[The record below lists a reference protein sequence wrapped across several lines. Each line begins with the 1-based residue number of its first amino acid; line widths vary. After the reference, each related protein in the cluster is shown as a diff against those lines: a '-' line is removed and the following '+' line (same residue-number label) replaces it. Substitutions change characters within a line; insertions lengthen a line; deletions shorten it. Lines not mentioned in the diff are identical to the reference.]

1 MGKWKKEKAEKRK
14 PAKELIAELG
24 VRIDDRFKGVETS
37 AAESLEQMRVLDKTV
52 RGLESMLQS
61 KLDRLFNQMSLSRRI
76 AVFIDGQNLEGTL
89 LKTFPGM
96 RTNFG
101 KMLEI
106 FSRYGTCLAVRAY
119 YAEEVS
125 DGDPDRKARIDRRRS
140 FFRALEGLGYYVYA
154 KTKKLLSR
162 NDGSVVGKANCDVE
176 IATDMTELVDTGRFD
191 AVILVSGDSDYAY
204 LLKKMRERGIYTIV
218 LFTEEGLSIEIRDEC
233 DEFVSLNQIAKEVI
247 GERPTNNSTGK
258 SA

>member
-1 MGKWKKEKAEKRK
+1 MGKEKKRTAKKGK
-14 PAKELIAELG
+14 PAKELIAELE
-24 VRIDDRFKGVETS
+24 VRTDNRLKGMEAS
-37 AAESLEQMRVLDKTV
+37 AAESLEQIRTLDKTV
-52 RGLESMLQS
+52 RS
-61 KLDRLFNQMSLSRRI
+61 KLDRLFNRLSVSRRI

-96 RTNFG
+96 RANFG

-106 FSRYGTCLAVRAY
+106 FSRYGTCLTARAY

-125 DGDPDRKARIDRRRS
+125 DGDPDRKARIDRRRG

-154 KTKKLLSR
+154 KTKKLLLR

-204 LLKKMRERGIYTIV
+204 LLKKVRERGIYTIV
-218 LFTEEGLSIEIRDEC
+218 LFTEDSLSFEFREAC
-233 DEFVSLNQIAKEVI
+233 DEFVSLDRIAKEVI
-247 GERPTNNSTGK
+247 EERPTSNSTSK